1 MTIEEFKQKLAD
13 YVGSDE
19 SERGID
25 LLDAFAEVEMGITT
39 DETEKRVREVEEKWK
54 KRYIERFLEPIE
66 KETKEET
73 KEVKEEKIENLFE

>member
-25 LLDAFAEVEMGITT
+25 LLDAFTEVEIST

-54 KRYIERFLEPIE
+54 KRYIERFREPIE

>member
-25 LLDAFAEVEMGITT
+25 LLDAFTEVEIST

-54 KRYIERFLEPIE
+54 KRYIERFREPIE

-73 KEVKEEKIENLFE
+73 KVVKEEKIENLFE